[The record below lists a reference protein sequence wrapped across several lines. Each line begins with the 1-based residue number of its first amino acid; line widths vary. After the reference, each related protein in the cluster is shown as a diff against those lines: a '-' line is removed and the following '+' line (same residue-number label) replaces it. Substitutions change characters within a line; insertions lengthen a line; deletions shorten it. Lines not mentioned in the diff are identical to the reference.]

1 MLKDYIKLSRPKH
14 WIKNVFVLMPAPFA
28 LASGAE
34 PSLLRFGLGLMAFCC
49 ANSAVYSFNDAQDA
63 ERDRHHDE
71 KCTRPVAAGRIS
83 ERNAYLWSAALVGVG
98 TAMAIGSGSLSALI
112 IFVLY
117 LLSNLFYSLK
127 GKNIPLVDVF
137 LLSFFFLLR
146 FLLGCALLAVEPS
159 NWLLLCS
166 YCLALFLALAKRRA
180 DILKGMDE
188 QHRPS
193 LMGYNQG
200 FLDQAMGITASMT
213 ILAYAI
219 YCIDAE
225 ILLSGREFVSLPF
238 VVFGVMEYLRKAH
251 VEGAGGNTVDM
262 LLNSPTLVL
271 VGLGWLA
278 GVLWSVGL

>member
-1 MLKDYIKLSRPKH
+1 MLKDYVKLSRPKH
-14 WIKNVFVLMPAPFA
+14 WIKNIFVLMPAPFA

-34 PSLLRFGLGLMAFCC
+34 LDPLRFGLGLLAFCC
-49 ANSAVYSFNDAQDA
+49 ANSAVYSFNDAQDV
-63 ERDRHHDE
+63 ERDRLHDE
-71 KCTRPVAAGRIS
+71 KRNRPVASGRVS
-83 ERNAYLWSAALVGVG
+83 VAAAYLWSFLLVIAGS
-98 TAMAIGSGSLSALI
+98 AMAVGSGSISAVV
-112 IFVLY
+112 IFGLY

-127 GKNIPLVDVF
+127 GKNIPLLDVF

-180 DILKGMDE
+180 DILKGLDE
-188 QHRPS
+188 NHRPS

-225 ILLSGREFVSLPF
+225 ILISGREFVSLPF

-251 VEGAGGNTVDM
+251 VDGAGGNTVDM

-278 GVLWSVGL
+278 GVLWSVGF